1 MQNQQPNYKFY
12 PTLLD
17 AYQRM
22 VDTTTED
29 FLYQSEDGK
38 WHKNWNEEEGTLHYS
53 DEEVAVLLRR
63 DLIDRINRVP
73 TEPSEA
79 ASKGTAFNM
88 IIDSLVKHSKQ
99 VEEGQ
104 MLVTIKDEESW
115 KEACEAYTKL
125 YEGKEI
131 DATLASR
138 IGQPFIL
145 AVVDGFVF
153 CFDIAFCR
161 EAAEYFKGCICQY
174 FTKGMIETSKGLVEL
189 YGYIDYLNENRV
201 YDAKTTKSYT
211 FGNYQKYWQ
220 RFAYPY
226 TLIESEMMN
235 EVSSFEFTVFVLA
248 GGGPRTP
255 LIHGSQYK
263 EVYTYDHEMAKRMLT
278 QQCERFIEFLEANRH
293 LITNRKIFGLE

>member
-1 MQNQQPNYKFY
+1 MENQQPNYKFY
-12 PTLLD
+12 ATLLD
-17 AYQRM
+17 SFQRM
-22 VDTTTED
+22 QDTTTED

-38 WHKNWNEEEGTLHYS
+38 WHKNWNDEEGTLHFS
-53 DEEVAVLLRR
+53 DEEVAVRLRQ

-88 IIDSLVKHSKQ
+88 IIDSIVKKSKV

-104 MLVTIKDEESW
+104 ILATIRDEEGYASAGELYS
-115 KEACEAYTKL
+115 KM
-125 YEGKEI
+125 YEGK
-131 DATLASR
+131 TLDPSVPAKV
-138 IGQPFIL
+138 GKPFIL

-153 CFDIAFCR
+153 NFDIDFCR
-161 EAAEYFKGCICQY
+161 EAANYFKGCICQY
-174 FTKGMIETSKGLVEL
+174 YTKGNLQTSKGLVEL

-220 RFAYPY
+220 RYAYPF
-226 TLIESEMMN
+226 TLIESGMME
-235 EVSSFEFTVFVLA
+235 EVNSFEFTVFVLQ

-255 LIHGSQYK
+255 LIHGTQYR
-263 EVYTYDHEMAKRMLT
+263 EVYTYDHELARKMLT
-278 QQCERFIEFLEANRH
+278 QQAERFIEFLEVNRH
-293 LITNRKIFGLE
+293 LIINQKIFGLE